1 MVKVNEIIRKLDNGK
16 YRLYSHSGKNLGT
29 YDTRAGAE
37 KRERQ
42 VQYFKHANENKNSV
56 CECGCGCSKSVCE
69 TCSKAKVQEVYDP
82 EYGHDTDDHVVKH
95 KDDNDQNFWAVYNAD
110 GKIVKVFYNE
120 KKAKDYAEKNHD
132 ALMKNEIV
140 AEDISD
146 KKAMSLYNPD
156 SETYRYTSGGGKI
169 PNSRSVSKNDITVK
183 SQRTDFPTG
192 SYEPD
197 MLAGINKQQLEKL
210 INDALGTLRKRE
222 EMLLRARFGLSPF
235 TQSHTMKQIGNA
247 MNISVERV
255 RQIEAKALRKLR
267 HPKKSEKLRGMM
279 DEEIADFDAQEP
291 MASTVAVQ
299 GYGTMNLATLMK
311 NVTSTIKQLGELRN
325 DPASY
330 RRLNYELYDSGVL
343 QSKLSALIAALD
355 QLQDI
360 KRKGGKRSVNIQ
372 READQVRGSEP
383 MPAKQ
388 KPRRSASS
396 PHPFKGR
403 LVGEAEQQ
411 ELPVDLEKIRNK
423 IQELESKNY
432 FTPEEADDMRRAIQ
446 AIATGRNTIF
456 PERLLQLLTTVT

>member
-1 MVKVNEIIRKLDNGK
+1 MNLKHYLSETEK
-16 YRLYSHSGKNLGT
+16 YCNCKYDCKKN
-29 YDTRAGAE
+29 
-37 KRERQ
+37 
-42 VQYFKHANENKNSV
+42 V
-56 CECGCGCSKSVCE
+56 CESCNKP
-69 TCSKAKVQEVYDP
+69 KKQKMQEVYDP
-82 EYGHDTDDHVVKH
+82 EWEHDTDDHVVKH

-146 KKAMSLYNPD
+146 KRAMSLYNPD
-156 SETYRYTSGGGKI
+156 SETYRYSTGGSRI
-169 PNSRSVSKNDITVK
+169 PNSKSVSKKDITVK
-183 SQRTDFPTG
+183 GQRTDFPTG

-197 MLAGINKQQLEKL
+197 MLAGVNKQQLEKL

-372 READQVRGSEP
+372 READQVRSSEP

-388 KPRRSASS
+388 KPSKGASS
-396 PHPFKGR
+396 PHPYRGR

-411 ELPVDLEKIRNK
+411 ELPVDLIKIRK
-423 IQELESKNY
+423 AILELESRNY
-432 FTPEEADDMRRAIQ
+432 FTPEEADEMRRAIQ
-446 AIATGRNTIF
+446 AIAAGRNTIF
-456 PERLLQLLTTVT
+456 PTRLLQLLTMVS